1 MITFSK
7 LEKKGH
13 LGNQLFQIASTIG
26 IAVENDHDFCFPKWS
41 HNWFFKNE
49 LPVLLNQ
56 EFTAYKEEQFH
67 YKSKKLDAENYDLE
81 GWFQSEKYFDIELTK
96 YYFEFKADFIQQLKN
111 VYKEAFSKKTI
122 LLSIRRG
129 DFVDHK
135 DYFQLPINYYVLALL
150 HNFPD
155 WKERNLIVLSDDIDY
170 CKFHFSFL
178 DNAFFGDCLSGIE
191 QLALGSLCDDFII
204 SNSTFSWW
212 CAWLGEKEHST
223 VVRPLH
229 YFTAAKNKKDNDN
242 DYFPDRW
249 KIFNHLNLKIDLQN
263 TVVALKS
270 LNPITEEY
278 LSHYF
283 HFANENQMFY
293 WSSFKESNTLK
304 ENSLLLINDCIIP
317 PFCIYNAIQK
327 EENSVGFLKG
337 SYLNISKYL
346 DYDLFKKQ
354 FDYGLFTKILN
365 QKKGKHNPKELLF
378 VFFPTKPTEKEIS
391 FLKNLHKSKVF
402 EAPGYSLYFSF
413 AGKIKGFFE
422 SKYYLAVKKRSLI
435 VFIKTSVKNII
446 RPKKN

>member
-26 IAVENDHDFCFPKWS
+26 IAVENNHDFCFPIWS
-41 HNWFFKNE
+41 HNRFFKNE
-49 LPVLLNQ
+49 LPVLTKQ
-56 EFTAYKEEQFH
+56 EFIAYKENRFH
-67 YKSKKLDAENYDLE
+67 FEAIKLDSANYDLE
-81 GWFQSEKYFDIELTK
+81 GWFQSEKYFDKKLAK
-96 YYFEFKADFIQQLKN
+96 HYFEFKVDLIQKLKKL
-111 VYKEAFSKKTI
+111 YKDAFSKKTI

-129 DFVDHK
+129 DFVNHP
-135 DYFQLPINYYVLALL
+135 DYFQLPINYYILALL

-155 WKERNLIVLSDDIDY
+155 WEERNLIVLSDDIDY

-178 DNAFFGDCLSGIE
+178 NNAFFGSQLSGIE

-212 CAWLGEKEHST
+212 CAWLGEKGHST

-229 YFTAAKNKKDNDN
+229 YFTAAKNKADSDN
-242 DYFPDRW
+242 DYFPERW
-249 KIFNHLNLKIDLQN
+249 KVFNHLNLKIDLGN
-263 TVVALKS
+263 TVVALKKET
-270 LNPITEEY
+270 PILIEY
-278 LSHYF
+278 ISHNF
-283 HFANENQMFY
+283 HYSNENEMLY
-293 WSSFKESNTLK
+293 WSNFKETNAFK

-327 EENSVGFLKG
+327 EENSAGFLKG
-337 SYLNISKYL
+337 DYLNISRYL
-346 DYDLFKKQ
+346 DYDLFRKQ

-365 QKKGKHNPKELLF
+365 QKNGKLNPKELLF
-378 VFFPTKPTEKEIS
+378 VFFPANQTEKGTS
-391 FLKNLHKSKVF
+391 FFTNHQKS
-402 EAPGYSLYFSF
+402 EAFQQRGYTVYFSF

-422 SKYYLAVKKRSLI
+422 GKYYLAVKKRSLI
-435 VFIKTSVKNII
+435 VFVKTSIKNII